1 MASKT
6 EAEFYIGQI
15 KYKINKAQVLFTELY
30 QTTDKMKNYEKRDYS
45 LRGYNKSFPP
55 PPPSYSYTYKYG
67 YMLNIYMKGRP
78 DPIQFKEMETE
89 EKSLEECEKTLMEI
103 ENLLL

>member
-30 QTTDKMKNYEKRDYS
+30 QITERLKNYEERDYS
-45 LRGYNKSFPP
+45 SRSYKSFPP
-55 PPPSYSYTYKYG
+55 QPPSYTYTHKYG

-89 EKSLEECEKTLMEI
+89 EKSQEECKKTLKQI